1 MRHKIS
7 LGFNKSA
14 LLVAR
19 TLRCAEKNQEATE
32 RRKDTEP
39 RPSRRPGLSD
49 QMRDGSGHH
58 CPRSICQPRWVSGPV
73 VLEIRRRRVTC
84 SQATR
89 IFAGRTGKYTMEGKK
104 AQ

>member
-7 LGFNKSA
+7 LRFNKSA

-49 QMRDGSGHH
+49 QMRGRQRAPLSAERLPAALGLRPCGARNTTKTCYLLSGDSH
-58 CPRSICQPRWVSGPV
+58 
-73 VLEIRRRRVTC
+73 LRRTDR
-84 SQATR
+84 
-89 IFAGRTGKYTMEGKK
+89 
-104 AQ
+104 